1 MQKIRRRELHI
12 LISVLKHYL
21 NQETNIL
28 PCWFVTTMQSALLI
42 SEDNAHAVH
51 PNYPEKHEGNHLPL
65 LNAGPVIKIN
75 SNQRYATSSETA
87 AKFLFSAEELD
98 VPVQKFVYR
107 SDMGC
112 GSTIGPITA
121 KELGIR
127 TLDIGLQAFIQGMG
141 IRRDEIQDC
150 L

>member
-65 LNAGPVIKIN
+65 LNAGPV
-75 SNQRYATSSETA
+75 
-87 AKFLFSAEELD
+87 
-98 VPVQKFVYR
+98 
-107 SDMGC
+107 C
-112 GSTIGPITA
+112 H
-121 KELGIR
+121 
-127 TLDIGLQAFIQGMG
+127 
-141 IRRDEIQDC
+141 RR
-150 L
+150 